1 MDKTL
6 RFARQLRG
14 SVVLPSSKSLSN
26 RALVIGALAGEHVAI
41 GHLSAADDTRVLE
54 AALQA
59 ATGTVHRPE
68 TVDIGA
74 AGTAMRFCTA
84 YFATRPGCH
93 LLTGSPRMQ
102 RRPIGILVDALRS
115 LGAELTYA
123 GAAGYPPLLITGRE
137 LAGGTVSLPAGVS
150 SQYVSALLLVAPTL
164 RNGLRLLLTG
174 EVASRPYIDMTLALM
189 RHFGAEASWTTQ
201 DTLDVRPRP
210 YDEDTTYDVE
220 PDWSAASYWYEL
232 VALSPDA
239 EARIFLP
246 RLSAD
251 SWQGDAAVS
260 RLFEPL
266 GVRTTF
272 QDGGALLT
280 KGTSAPLPL
289 DYDFTRTPDLAQTLV
304 VACAML
310 RRPFRFTGLHS
321 LRIKETDRLAALQK
335 ELAKLGVSV
344 DVVGDDMMRYD
355 GNARPV
361 DASEP
366 IATYEDHRMAMA
378 FAPCALRHPDLCI
391 RHAEVVSKSYPLFW
405 GDLAPFL
412 A

>member
-26 RALVIGALAGEHVAI
+26 RALVIGALACGRTDI
-41 GHLSAADDTRVLE
+41 RHLSTADDTRVLT

-59 ATGTVHRPE
+59 APGTELRPA

-84 YFATRPGCH
+84 YFATRPGFR

-102 RRPIGILVDALRS
+102 RRPIGLLVDALRS

-123 GAAGYPPLLITGRE
+123 GVAGYPPLLIQGRE
-137 LAGGTVSLPAGVS
+137 LTGGTVSLPAGVS
-150 SQYVSALLLVAPTL
+150 SQYISALLLVAPTL
-164 RNGLRLLLTG
+164 RDGLRLQLTG
-174 EVASRPYIDMTLALM
+174 EVASRPYIDMTLSLM
-189 RHFGAEASWTTQ
+189 RHFGAEASWAAA
-201 DTLDVRPRP
+201 DTLDVKPRP
-210 YDEDTTYDVE
+210 YDGGTPYDVE

-251 SWQGDAAVS
+251 SRQGDAAVS

-266 GVRTTF
+266 GVRTSF

-280 KGTSAPLPL
+280 KGTPSPQPP
-289 DYDFTRTPDLAQTLV
+289 DYDLAQTPDLAQTLV

-321 LRIKETDRLAALQK
+321 LRIKETDRLAALQT
-335 ELAKLGVSV
+335 ELAKLGVSL
-344 DVVGDDMMRYD
+344 DVVGDDTLRYD
-355 GNARPV
+355 GNALHP
-361 DASEP
+361 DAPEP
-366 IATYEDHRMAMA
+366 IATYDDHRMAMA
-378 FAPCALRHPDLCI
+378 FAPCALRHPGLCI
-391 RHAEVVSKSYPLFW
+391 RNAEVVSKSYPLFW
-405 GDLAPFL
+405 DDLAPFL